1 MVELGTT
8 GGNKIED
15 ELKEREI
22 KFSEQLNKISNE
34 LYSGILNKNMPL
46 SRRVELVRMRW
57 NAKAEAFTDWLSQ
70 EIHELKNIS
79 EKMQKKELSKL
90 KHSKSIIKNEQGR
103 LVSKNKLKFNIER
116 RAKHIH

>member
-46 SRRVELVRMRW
+46 SRRVELVKMR
-57 NAKAEAFTDWLSQ
+57 
-70 EIHELKNIS
+70 
-79 EKMQKKELSKL
+79 
-90 KHSKSIIKNEQGR
+90 
-103 LVSKNKLKFNIER
+103 
-116 RAKHIH
+116 